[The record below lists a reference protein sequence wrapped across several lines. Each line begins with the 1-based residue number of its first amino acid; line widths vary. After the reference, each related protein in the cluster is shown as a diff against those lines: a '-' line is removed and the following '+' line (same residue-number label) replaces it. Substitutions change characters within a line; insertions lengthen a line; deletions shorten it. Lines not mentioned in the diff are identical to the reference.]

1 MNELDLMMHNF
12 ETFYAS
18 KEESNSP
25 FIVDII
31 KMGKKIKEIK
41 QLKDINVSISLK
53 YGKRVLMNA
62 KDSDVRKIDRK
73 ELLEL
78 VDYDPMKKVLLA
90 IGPKQARIESPIHW
104 FIHHSREEVNA
115 AIQINDEGLAEKYS
129 KSLPTT
135 EKEWPL
141 GTFESIKEVLKALR
155 NNKKIVIK
163 NQGLLFVGENIA
175 DLENDLLKTLVK

>member
-1 MNELDLMMHNF
+1 MNELELAIHKF
-12 ETFYAS
+12 QTFYVS

-25 FIVDII
+25 FVVDIVRI
-31 KMGKKIKEIK
+31 GKKIKENSL
-41 QLKDINVSISLK
+41 LKDMDVSISLK

-62 KDSDVRKIDRK
+62 KNSNVRKIDRK
-73 ELLEL
+73 GLLEL

-90 IGPKQARIESPIHW
+90 IGPNEARVESPIHW
-104 FIHHSREEVNA
+104 FIHHSRDEVNA
-115 AIQINDEGLAEKYS
+115 AIQINDKELAEKYS
-129 KSLPTT
+129 KNLTVT
-135 EKEWPL
+135 KKDWPI

-175 DLENDLLKTLVK
+175 DLEDDLLKTLVK